1 MITLRQD
8 QMELVEAARDA
19 MKGAQ
24 SVLARAPCGAGKTYI
39 ASYISHQMA
48 QRGKRLIFTVHR
60 RHLLRQTA
68 LTFQK
73 FGIDFGVIAGAARNQ
88 NPHANVQIAMMDTLR
103 NRLEQYDAD
112 LVIADECHL
121 SASAGHRKVLD
132 HYRAKGSRLL
142 GLSASPKRLDGKPL
156 GDIYDKLVFGRDERW
171 MIDNGILS
179 DYRLIA
185 PVNPALDG
193 VGQNMGD
200 YDKATLARVM
210 DTPDIAGD
218 AIANWRKYAD
228 GKRTIGYCVNIAH
241 SQHTTAAFCAAGIAA
256 EHVDGE
262 TPDDELRAIIDR
274 FASGQTKILF
284 NCMLMVEG
292 FDLSA
297 QVGHDVPIEALIKLR
312 PTCSTALDVQMNGR
326 ALRRKPE
333 PAIILDHAANWEKHG
348 LPCWE
353 RDWSLDGK
361 AKSDRGMNIPIR
373 CCAKCLRPYKPAP
386 ACPYCGAVPIIK
398 TRQIEHD
405 ERVALAEI
413 DKERA
418 HQARKAARKE
428 EGRAK
433 TLAELIEL
441 GKKRGYA
448 PGWAIM
454 RWKSR
459 NSGGSVGSGG
469 SAVDKNA

>member
-1 MITLRQD
+1 MITLRPD

-19 MKGAQ
+19 LKGNQA
-24 SVLARAPCGAGKTYI
+24 VLARAPCGAGKTVI
-39 ASYISHQMA
+39 AGYISQQMA
-48 QRGKRLIFTVHR
+48 QRDKRLIFTVHR

-68 LTFQK
+68 LTFQQ
-73 FGIDFGVIAGAARNQ
+73 FNIDFGIIAGGRRNP
-88 NPHANVQIAMMDTLR
+88 NPHAHVQIAMMDTLR
-103 NRLEQYDAD
+103 NRLEQYQAD
-112 LVIADECHL
+112 LVMADECHL
-121 SASAGHRKVLD
+121 SASAGHRAVLD
-132 HYRAKGSRLL
+132 YYKAQGSRLL

-156 GDIYDKLVFGRDERW
+156 GDIYNAIVFARDERW

-179 DYRLIA
+179 DYRMIA
-185 PVNPALDG
+185 PVNPNLAG
-193 VGQNMGD
+193 IGQSMGD
-200 YDKATLARVM
+200 YDKAAIARIM

-218 AIANWRKYAD
+218 AISNWRQYAN

-241 SQHTTAAFCAAGIAA
+241 SQHTTAAFVAAGIAA

-262 TPDDELRAIIDR
+262 TPDDEQRAIISR
-274 FASGQTKILF
+274 FASGETQILF

-361 AKSDRGMNIPIR
+361 TKSERGMNIPIR
-373 CCAKCLRPYKPAP
+373 CCASCLRPYKPAP
-386 ACPYCGAVPIIK
+386 ACPYCGAAAVVR

-405 ERVALAEI
+405 ERVELAEI
-413 DKERA
+413 DKTMAE
-418 HQARKAARKE
+418 QQRKAARQE

-441 GKKRGYA
+441 GKQRGYA

-454 RWKSR
+454 RWKAR
-459 NSGGSVGSGG
+459 GH
-469 SAVDKNA
+469 A